1 VCVCVICCSRIP
13 PNLHRS
19 TRIYNIIV
27 VLKKAI
33 VIIIII
39 IRTST
44 AARYTISSS
53 LYNVSLLLSSLS
65 LSSSSSSS
73 QQLYI
78 IIYAIYWSNCY
89 FNAFAHVFFIEKLSS
104 VENYFTLLPT
114 INHNMVGIVVD
125 DLKNNTSI
133 LYLFILDGFRMSSHV
148 LHIFIK
154 YFSISLYFFF

>member
-1 VCVCVICCSRIP
+1 MCVCVICCSRIP

-39 IRTST
+39 IIRTST

-53 LYNVSLLLSSLS
+53 LCNVSLLLSLLS
-65 LSSSSSSS
+65 LSSSSSSL

-114 INHNMVGIVVD
+114 INHNVVGIVVD

-133 LYLFILDGFRMSSHV
+133 LYLFILDGFRMFC
-148 LHIFIK
+148 IFL
-154 YFSISLYFFF
+154 LYIFL